1 MVLMEAYHSR
11 VNIPSI
17 FNDFPSIN
25 SLNGSHFKDFLLIL
39 LSSIL
44 LVDMAIFSNLEI
56 LDLSG
61 NFFTGSITPYIGVL
75 SSLKAISLSYNI
87 GLNGTLNTSGK
98 NLLWNRAFTIL
109 IRSVMTIERE

>member
-1 MVLMEAYHSR
+1 METYHSR

-25 SLNGSHFKDFLLIL
+25 CLNGSHFKDFLLIL

-44 LVDMAIFSNLEI
+44 LVDMANSSNLEI
-56 LDLSG
+56 LDLSY
-61 NFFTGSITPYIGVL
+61 NDFIGSITPYIGAL
-75 SSLKAISLSYNI
+75 SSLKAISLSHNY

-98 NLLWNRAFTIL
+98 NLP
-109 IRSVMTIERE
+109 

>member
-1 MVLMEAYHSR
+1 MEAYHSR

-25 SLNGSHFKDFLLIL
+25 CHNGSHFKDFLLIL

-44 LVDMAIFSNLEI
+44 LVDMANFSNLEI
-56 LDLSG
+56 LDLSE
-61 NFFTGSITPYIGVL
+61 NYFTGSITPHIRAL
-75 SSLKAISLSYNI
+75 SSLKAISLYDN

-98 NLLWNRAFTIL
+98 NLL
-109 IRSVMTIERE
+109 